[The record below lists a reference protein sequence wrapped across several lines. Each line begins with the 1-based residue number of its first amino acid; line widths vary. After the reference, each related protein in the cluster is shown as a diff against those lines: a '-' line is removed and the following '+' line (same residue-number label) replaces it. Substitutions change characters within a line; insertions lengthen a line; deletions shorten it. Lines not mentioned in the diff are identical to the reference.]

1 MAWDNEWFR
10 MKLQKLEDQ
19 YYNRLMYKRYAVKA
33 IKTKSFVNSIRL
45 EFMNEFLQEN
55 LDSVKRLLET

>member
-1 MAWDNEWFR
+1 

-19 YYNRLMYKRYAVKA
+19 YYNKLMYKRYAVKA

-45 EFMNEFLQEN
+45 EFMNEFLQDNLEN
-55 LDSVKRLLET
+55 VKRLLET